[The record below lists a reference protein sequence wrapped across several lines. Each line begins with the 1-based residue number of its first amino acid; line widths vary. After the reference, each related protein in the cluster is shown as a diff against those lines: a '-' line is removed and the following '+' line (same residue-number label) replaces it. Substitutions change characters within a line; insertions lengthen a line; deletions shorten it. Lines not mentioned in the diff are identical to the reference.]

1 VISFIGFIGVIIVLR
16 FIRTVSDTRAGL
28 REASLV
34 VCWVAF
40 CALVAYDVRS
50 LA

>member
-1 VISFIGFIGVIIVLR
+1 MISVIGIIGVIRVLR
-16 FIRTVSDTRAGL
+16 FIRTLSDTRAGL

-34 VCWVAF
+34 LCWVVF
-40 CALVAYDVRS
+40 CGLVAYDVRS